1 MQVDFGNSKLYLP
14 DYDAERRK
22 ISDFLTGFQDPSAT
36 PDPIHGKMKYMAMLQ
51 KIANRQEKLINIS
64 LSDLH
69 EFFSSSRDVLFVE
82 RIRANTSRYI
92 SEFSK
97 VIDDK
102 IPPPSITFD

>member
-1 MQVDFGNSKLYLP
+1 M
-14 DYDAERRK
+14 
-22 ISDFLTGFQDPSAT
+22 TGFQDPAAT

-51 KIANRQEKLINIS
+51 KIANRQEKLIDIQ

-69 EFFSSSRDVLFVE
+69 EFFSSSRDVNFVE

-102 IPPPSITFD
+102 IPPPSVAFDQDCMSPDELMMQ